1 MTAGN
6 VSSLQRNLKNRYKKE
21 ITSKPWPPVTSDR
34 YFSLTMYD
42 TLQAEF
48 REDLAKNEQCYVHDI
63 KTLELEEIFY
73 SFPNEDRVILVEGN
87 AGIGK
92 TFLAHELCKQW
103 SNGTL
108 LQNYYLVIMIQLRDP
123 NVQKSDEIK
132 HLLYYQLQGVGE
144 ATATVETILT
154 NGGQSTFLILDG
166 FDELPLQLRN
176 MSIFAE
182 IIHGRCL
189 PCSTVLVTCR
199 RSVSHELHSI
209 VSKKIVITGFNPT
222 QIDHFISVNLEQP
235 KANELMTQLSHY
247 PNVYNLCQVPASL
260 AIVVH
265 LFKLQSRLP
274 ATITEL
280 YHQFILNFLFN
291 YMQHNSKHPPIQF
304 LQSIEKLPS
313 SVRSKYWALC
323 KLALLGI
330 NKRQLVFHEDDLLAH
345 LGEQV
350 PNEYDGLGLLHITHH
365 MMLAGRSRT
374 FNFIHLTTQEFLA
387 AHYLTQL
394 PSQIVKHAVKS
405 NMTNPEYHTVCRF
418 YAGLT
423 KLKNLYIRKAVFE
436 AFQSLVKEV
445 IEKKEHTCKLK
456 DSKKTII
463 NIFHCCY
470 ETQDDSM
477 CKFAANFLTDF
488 TLDLSDC
495 ICLPQDVMAIAHFIS
510 RSSKQW
516 KLCLDNCYIR
526 GKGLNILITV
536 LTESKR
542 YHVITSASFTSNRLQ
557 LNSAEPL
564 THLLRTQAS
573 LHTLNLKHNQ
583 LGHQGAEQLAQC
595 LRTNKVLKHL
605 DISCNNIGDNGAKS
619 IGLMLQENS
628 SLQSLFLGKN
638 SIGPIGIESISEGLK
653 NIHSNLKSL
662 SLDINKFGED
672 GAKHLAEGIQMNQ
685 SLTTL
690 NIANCEIGPGGAH
703 VIAQAINSSPK
714 MTSLNLECNKIVR
727 SPLSKPIVC
736 FLLEC
741 ESLKMLN
748 IRCNNLGPEGTLAIA
763 EGLQHN
769 ETLQELDIS
778 GTNCIGNSA
787 IQIATSLQANK
798 SLQVLNISDN
808 KIGTVGSEE
817 LASSLYQNV
826 TLRCLKMDR
835 TSSSAEN
842 FESFTQMVPFF
853 HALRTL
859 HLCDRS
865 IPSHLIVSMCKG
877 IRNSRHSV
885 LCELK
890 IHHYDATTKENI
902 LQLKEGTNQHRKK
915 CNNRN
920 SFVINFG
927 F

>member
-1 MTAGN
+1 MIKRT
-6 VSSLQRNLKNRYKKE
+6 SSLQRNLKNRYKKE
-21 ITSKPWPPVTSDR
+21 VKLKSWPPVTCDK

-48 REDLAKNEQCYVHDI
+48 REDLAKNEQCYVHDV
-63 KTLELEEIFY
+63 KTLDLEEIFHY
-73 SFPNEDRVILVEGN
+73 NLPNEDRVILVEGN

-103 SNGTL
+103 STDNL
-108 LQNYYLVIMIQLRDP
+108 LQCYYLVIMIQLRDP
-123 NVQKSDEIK
+123 NIQKSTDLK
-132 HLLYYQLQGVGE
+132 QLLHYQLQGVCE
-144 ATATVETILT
+144 AAVETISSS
-154 NGGQSTFLILDG
+154 GGQSTFLILDG
-166 FDELPLQLRN
+166 YDELPLKLRH

-182 IIHGRCL
+182 IIQGRCL
-189 PCSTVLVTCR
+189 PNSTVLITCR
-199 RSVSHELHSI
+199 RSVSHELHSV

-235 KANELMTQLSHY
+235 KAEELMTQLSHY

-280 YHQFILNFLFN
+280 YHQFILNFLYN
-291 YMQHNSKHPPIQF
+291 YMQHTSRHPPILH
-304 LQSIEKLPS
+304 LQSIDKLPS
-313 SVRSKYWALC
+313 GVRSKYWALC

-330 NKRQLVFHEDDLLAH
+330 NKRQLVFSEEELSTY
-345 LGEQV
+345 LGEPV

-365 MMLAGRSRT
+365 TVLAGKSRT

-394 PSQIVKHAVKS
+394 PSQIVKRAVKS

-423 KLKNLYIRKAVFE
+423 KLKSLYIRKAVFE

-456 DSKKTII
+456 ESKKTII

-477 CKFAANFLTDF
+477 CKIAARFLTDF
-488 TLDLSDC
+488 TLDLSDS
-495 ICLPQDVMAIAHFIS
+495 ICLPQDMMAMAHFITK
-510 RSSKQW
+510 SSKQW
-516 KLCLDNCYIR
+516 KICLDNCYIR
-526 GKGLNILITV
+526 STGLNILISV
-536 LTESKR
+536 LSESKQH
-542 YHVITSASFTSNRLQ
+542 HVITSASFTSNKLQ

-564 THLLRTQAS
+564 THLLSTQTS

-583 LGHQGAEQLAQC
+583 LGDQGVERLAVC
-595 LRTNKVLKHL
+595 LQTNNVLKHL
-605 DISCNNIGDNGAKS
+605 DISCNNISDDGAKC
-619 IGLMLQENS
+619 IGLMLQKNS
-628 SLQSLFLGKN
+628 TLQSLSLSKN
-638 SIGPIGIESISEGLK
+638 SIGPIGIGPIAEGLK
-653 NIHSNLKSL
+653 YIHSNLNSL

-672 GAKHLAEGIQMNQ
+672 GAKFLAEGIQMNHT
-685 SLTTL
+685 LTTL
-690 NIANCEIGPGGAH
+690 NISNCNVGPGGAH
-703 VIAQAINSSPK
+703 AISQAINSNPR
-714 MTSLNLECNKIVR
+714 MTNLYLECNKIVR

-736 FLLEC
+736 FLFEC
-741 ESLKMLN
+741 ESLKVLN
-748 IRCNNLGPEGTLAIA
+748 IRCNSLGPEGTLAIA
-763 EGLQHN
+763 EGLQRN

-778 GTNCIGNSA
+778 GTNCSGNSA
-787 IQIATSLQANK
+787 IQIAISLQANK
-798 SLQVLNISDN
+798 SLRVLNISDN

-826 TLRCLKMDR
+826 TLKCLKMDR
-835 TSSSAEN
+835 TSSNAEN

-853 HALRTL
+853 PALQTL
-859 HLCDRS
+859 HVCDSS

-877 IRNSRHSV
+877 IRNSRHSA

-890 IHHYDATTKENI
+890 IHRYDTAIKEEI
-902 LQLKEGTNQHRKK
+902 SQLKDATNQHRKK
-915 CNNRN
+915 SSNRN
-920 SFVINFG
+920 SLVINFG